1 MGSAMARSL
10 RREGHDVVAW
20 NRTAAKAE
28 PLAADGIEV
37 VANVADAVT
46 GADAVITMLFD
57 TDATLSVKDELVAA
71 LSPDAVWLQ
80 AGTVGP
86 DGAKRLAEGVDR
98 FVDAP
103 VAGTKAP
110 AESGTL
116 VVLASGRPDLIE
128 QAGPVLDAIGSKVVR
143 AGEQIGQ
150 GSALKLVVNSWV
162 ALMAS
167 GIAQSMAFAR
177 ALGLDPAL
185 FLEALDGGPTS
196 APYVNLKG
204 QNILNGDYATSFAV
218 DGVVKDV
225 GLMIETARAA
235 GFPTEL
241 LATVRDLYAAASDS
255 GHGGDDMAA
264 VTYAFEH

>member
-37 VANVADAVT
+37 AGSVTDAVT
-46 GADAVITMLFD
+46 EADAVITMLFD
-57 TDATLSVKDELVAA
+57 TDATLKVKDELVAA
-71 LSPDAVWLQ
+71 LGPEAVWLQ
-80 AGTVGP
+80 IGTVGP

-103 VAGTKAP
+103 VVGTKAP

-116 VVLASGRPDLIE
+116 VVLASGRPDLVE
-128 QAGPVLDAIGSKVVR
+128 RARPVFDAIGSRVVV
-143 AGEQIGQ
+143 AGEEVGQ

-162 ALMAS
+162 ALMAG
-167 GIAQSMAFAR
+167 GIAQSMTFAR

-185 FLEALDGGPTS
+185 FLEAVDGGPTG
-196 APYVNLKG
+196 APYVKLKG
-204 QNILNGDYATSFAV
+204 ESILNGDYATSFAV

-225 GLMIETARAA
+225 GLMIETARSV

-241 LATVRDLYAAASDS
+241 LSTVRELYAAASDS
-255 GHGGDDMAA
+255 GHGGEDMAA
-264 VTYAFEH
+264 VTYAFER